1 MDGMN
6 KPGSSGS
13 NLPGSPKQLGRWGE
27 ETAAHYLEG
36 KGYSISSRN
45 VHTAHGEIDIVAS
58 KDSALIFV
66 EVKTRSSHT
75 FAYPEDSVT
84 LRKQASMLSAAQ
96 DYLQAHPESSESW
109 QFDVIAIE
117 RKPGGRTE
125 IVHFE
130 NVIG

>member
-1 MDGMN
+1 MAI
-6 KPGSSGS
+6 PSWSATS
-13 NLPGSPKQLGRWGE
+13 TRP
-27 ETAAHYLEG
+27 TAR
-36 KGYSISSRN
+36 SISLPAK
-45 VHTAHGEIDIVAS
+45 TAV
-58 KDSALIFV
+58 LIFV
-66 EVKTRSSHT
+66 EVKTRSSHA

-84 LRKQASMLSAAQ
+84 QRKQAHMLSAAA

-117 RKPGGRTE
+117 GKPGGKPE

>member
-1 MDGMN
+1 M
-6 KPGSSGS
+6 STQ
-13 NLPGSPKQLGRWGE
+13 KQATGQWGE
-27 ETAAHYLEG
+27 ETAARYLESH
-36 KGYSISSRN
+36 GYTILERN
-45 VHTAHGEIDIVAS
+45 HHTAHGEIDIVAS
-58 KDSALIFV
+58 KEAGLVFV

-84 LRKQASMLSAAQ
+84 RRKQAHLLSAAE
-96 DYLQAHPESSESW
+96 DYLQTHPEAGDSW

-117 RKPGGRTE
+117 KLPNGKPE